1 MASVVRGDDDE
12 ANSEAPVNN
21 NNNNNNKQDNNGDSR
36 LIGYIDNKALNDAIL
51 KSVAA
56 NANLKKEL
64 EEVRLK
70 AEEALKV
77 HNAKLAGG
85 LANRGGNG
93 GNGPKLGAGVEDISF
108 VNDIVKTTTSLVDS
122 CKSLADSIGRAFG

>member
-21 NNNNNNKQDNNGDSR
+21 NNNKQDNNGDNR

-85 LANRGGNG
+85 LANRGGGNG
-93 GNGPKLGAGVEDISF
+93 GPKLGAGVEDISF